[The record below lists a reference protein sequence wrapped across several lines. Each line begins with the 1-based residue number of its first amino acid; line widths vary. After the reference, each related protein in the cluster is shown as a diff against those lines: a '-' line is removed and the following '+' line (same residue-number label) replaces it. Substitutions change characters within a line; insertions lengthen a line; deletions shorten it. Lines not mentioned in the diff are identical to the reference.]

1 MKSIVLIFSVVALIA
16 TSSCKN
22 KEKAAS
28 TATNTN
34 PASAASNSKN
44 MQSEK
49 KYRLVISYN
58 SIGTGIDRDAYEKME
73 KFVKEHPN
81 KPAYDRYT
89 YGREGETD
97 IAFFLKEIKS
107 GDQAKFISDL
117 KAAIGKSDR
126 VNYKENDKA
135 SGQLR
140 KEIAN

>member
-1 MKSIVLIFSVVALIA
+1 MNNIVLIFSIVALIA
-16 TSSCKN
+16 STSCKN

-28 TATNTN
+28 ANSTTSSTNAT
-34 PASAASNSKN
+34 SNSKT

-107 GDQAKFISDL
+107 GDQAKFITDL